1 MHTDVV
7 DRPEQH
13 RYEIVADGEVA
24 GFVSY
29 ALRGTSLTLTHT
41 VVDGAYEGKGLGSA
55 LVRRVLDTA
64 RERGLEV
71 LPACPFVRAY
81 IERHDEYLPLVPE
94 ADRAGYGL
102 GG

>member
-1 MHTDVV
+1 MQTDVV

-13 RYEIVADGEVA
+13 RYEILADGAVA
-24 GFVSY
+24 GFAAY

-41 VVDGAYEGKGLGSA
+41 VVDDAYEGRGLGST
-55 LVRRVLDTA
+55 LVRQVLDQA

-81 IERHDEYLPLVPE
+81 LQRHGEYVALVPE
-94 ADRAGYGL
+94 EARARYGL
-102 GG
+102 G